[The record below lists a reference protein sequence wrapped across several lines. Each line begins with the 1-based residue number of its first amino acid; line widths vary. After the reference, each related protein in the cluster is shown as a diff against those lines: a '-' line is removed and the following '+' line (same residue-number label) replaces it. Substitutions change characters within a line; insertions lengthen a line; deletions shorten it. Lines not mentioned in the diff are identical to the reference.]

1 MHISGYNK
9 HMIYESLK
17 NFWKQFEFV
26 PVVENAK
33 ALKKAASYA
42 VLGMGGSNLAAGLL
56 KIWNANL
63 DIYLHKNY
71 GLPPLSPK
79 TLKQSM
85 VIASSYSGNT
95 EETLDG
101 FQKALKNKLN
111 VAVVAAGGKL
121 LDQARKHKKP
131 CIQLPHGIQP
141 RTAIGYSFMALLK
154 LTGDSARLREAASL
168 AHLLKSTEYER
179 AGKTLAKKLKGNVP
193 IICASERNSALAY
206 NWKIRINETGK
217 VPAFCSTFPELN
229 HNEMTSF
236 DVKETTRDLSQKFFF
251 VFLKDATD
259 NPRILKRMNVTERMY
274 RERGLPVE
282 VVIVNGKNPAHKIF
296 SSVLIADW
304 TAYYLAKEYG
314 IDPEQ
319 VPLVEEFK
327 KLIR

>member
-1 MHISGYNK
+1 M
-9 HMIYESLK
+9 MYESLK
-17 NFWKQFEFV
+17 NFYKQFEFT

-33 ALKKAASYA
+33 GLKKYPSFT
-42 VLGMGGSNLAAGLL
+42 VLGMGGSNLSAGLL
-56 KIWNANL
+56 KIWNNSL
-63 DIYLHKNY
+63 DIHSYKNY
-71 GLPPLSPK
+71 GLPPVSQK
-79 TLKQSM
+79 TLKQSLI
-85 VIASSYSGNT
+85 IASSYSGNT
-95 EETLDG
+95 EETIDG
-101 FQKALKNKLN
+101 FQKSLKNKLS
-111 VAVVAAGGKL
+111 VAVIAAGGKL
-121 LDQARKHKKP
+121 LDLARKNKKP
-131 CIQLPHGIQP
+131 YIQLPHGIQP

-154 LTGDSARLREAASL
+154 LTGDTARLREAASL
-168 AHLLKSTEYER
+168 ATLLKSTEYER

-193 IICASERNSALAY
+193 IICASERNKALAY

-217 VPAFCSTFPELN
+217 VPAFANVFPELN

-236 DVKETTRDLSQKFFF
+236 DVKDTTRDLSQKFFF
-251 VFLKDATD
+251 VFLKDAND

-314 IDPEQ
+314 IDPEP

>member
-1 MHISGYNK
+1 M
-9 HMIYESLK
+9 YESLK
-17 NFWKQFEFV
+17 NFYKQFEFE

-33 ALKKAASYA
+33 GLKKYSSFT

-56 KIWNANL
+56 KIWNTGL
-63 DIYLHKNY
+63 DIHSYKNY
-71 GLPPLSPK
+71 GLPPVPLK
-79 TLKQSM
+79 TLKNGL

-101 FQKALKNKLN
+101 FQKSLKNKLN
-111 VAVVAAGGKL
+111 VAVIAAGGKL
-121 LDQARKHKKP
+121 LDQARKNKKP
-131 CIQLPHGIQP
+131 YIQLPHGIQP

-154 LTGDSARLREAASL
+154 MTGDTIRLREAASL
-168 AHLLKSTEYER
+168 ANLLKSTEYER

-193 IICASERNSALAY
+193 IICASERNKALAY

-217 VPAFCSTFPELN
+217 VPAFANVFPELN

-236 DVKETTRDLSQKFFF
+236 DVKDTTRDLSQKFFF
-251 VFLKDATD
+251 VFLKDAND

-274 RERGLPVE
+274 RERGLMVE
-282 VVIVNGKNPAHKIF
+282 VVIVNGKNPVHKIF

-314 IDPEQ
+314 IDPEP

>member
-1 MHISGYNK
+1 M
-9 HMIYESLK
+9 MYESLK
-17 NFWKQFEFV
+17 NFYKQFEFV
-26 PVVENAK
+26 PVLENAK
-33 ALKKAASYA
+33 ALKKYPSFT

-56 KIWNANL
+56 KIWNSGL
-63 DIYLHKNY
+63 DIHSYKNY
-71 GLPPLSPK
+71 GLPPVSPK
-79 TLKQSM
+79 ALKKSLI
-85 VIASSYSGNT
+85 VASSYSGNT
-95 EETLDG
+95 EEVIDG
-101 FQKALKNKLN
+101 FQKASKNKLSI
-111 VAVVAAGGKL
+111 AVIAAGGKL
-121 LDQARKHKKP
+121 LDLARKNKRP
-131 CIQLPHGIQP
+131 YIQLPHGIQP

-154 LTGDSARLREAASL
+154 MTGDTARLREAASL
-168 AHLLKSTEYER
+168 TTLLKSTEYER

-193 IICASERNSALAY
+193 IICASERNKALAY

-217 VPAFCSTFPELN
+217 VPAFANTFPELN

-236 DVKETTRDLSQKFFF
+236 DIKDTTRDLSQKFFF
-251 VFLKDATD
+251 VFLKDAND

-282 VVIVNGKNPAHKIF
+282 VIIVNGKNPAHKIF
-296 SSVLIADW
+296 SSILIADW